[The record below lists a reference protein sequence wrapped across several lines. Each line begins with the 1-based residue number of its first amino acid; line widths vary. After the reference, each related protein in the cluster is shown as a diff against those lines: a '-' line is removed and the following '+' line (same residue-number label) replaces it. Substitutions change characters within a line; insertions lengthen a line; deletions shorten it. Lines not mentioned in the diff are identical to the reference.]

1 MQEFEEYKEFK
12 EFKEKFTRGILRAE
26 SGCCKGGTCR
36 AVGLAK
42 AEPADIDA

>member
-26 SGCCKGGTCR
+26 SGCCKGGTSGNR
-36 AVGLAK
+36 RLKSFTATAL
-42 AEPADIDA
+42 E